1 MPPITCFYLDLYN
14 ARTEDDLYQLM
25 YAHAGAITRAANLLR
40 KVFPDWLKA
49 TTLHWQR
56 YKRFVERWVR
66 DELAE
71 DDWRLL
77 SDWLGSDVRN
87 ILECVVPREGAP
99 RWSLAGWLITAF
111 KTNPNEP
118 FTEAYRE
125 IAEHMIRMRVSGAI
139 RPRFCTVCGLLFDT
153 ERISQQYCSPRCRR
167 RIQQRHLRARRK
179 ETHGDPR
186 QPGAKG
192 KE

>member
-1 MPPITCFYLDLYN
+1 MPPLTRFYLDLYN

-25 YAHAGAITRAANLLR
+25 YAHAGAITRAAHLLR

-87 ILECVVPREGAP
+87 ILECVAP
-99 RWSLAGWLITAF
+99 ERVLHSGVLPGGSSRLSRPIPMSHSLRLIEKLPST
-111 KTNPNEP
+111 
-118 FTEAYRE
+118 
-125 IAEHMIRMRVSGAI
+125 
-139 RPRFCTVCGLLFDT
+139 
-153 ERISQQYCSPRCRR
+153 
-167 RIQQRHLRARRK
+167 
-179 ETHGDPR
+179 
-186 QPGAKG
+186 
-192 KE
+192 